1 MFKVVNEKKDEE
13 DIEIKCVTNK
23 IKTDI
28 KQAPTLKNSQLPCP
42 QATKSC
48 PTKFY
53 SSIRKFTCPDFTEA
67 G

>member
-28 KQAPTLKNSQLPCP
+28 KQAPTLNNS
-42 QATKSC
+42 
-48 PTKFY
+48 
-53 SSIRKFTCPDFTEA
+53 
-67 G
+67 